1 MFGADDLVAISE
13 DLWMSVKELNCMN
26 DWRVLAASQK
36 EIQGKLLTCRITGNR
51 GSADCVARL

>member
-1 MFGADDLVAISE
+1 VSCQLKFDRILVFGADDLVAISE

-36 EIQGKLLTCRITGNR
+36 EIQGTLSQL
-51 GSADCVARL
+51 